1 MADRI
6 RFLRDARGSPDG
18 RGEVVLTF
26 EQGEVALVPED
37 CPRHLAELFA
47 REDQPTRR
55 AEWVDED
62 LAGAPS
68 EGSLTEPDETK
79 LDPDDLTDAAL
90 ELAREHDLTYDDLGE
105 PSGARGDYLKSDVEA
120 AMEG

>member
-26 EQGEVALVPED
+26 EQGEVARVPED
-37 CPRHLAELFA
+37 CPRQLAELFA

-55 AEWVDED
+55 AEWVDEG
-62 LAGAPS
+62 LAGSPS
-68 EGSLTEPDETK
+68 EGSLGKPAETK
-79 LDPDDLTDAAL
+79 LDPDDFTDAAL
-90 ELAREHDLTYDDLGE
+90 SLAREHDLTYDDLGE
-105 PSGARGDYLKSDVEA
+105 PSGQRGDYLKSDVSEA
-120 AMEG
+120 LE